1 VPGQEFDLPLDV
13 GDAEVSAVAF
23 HPDKP
28 VAYVAAGEHLFGSPP
43 PPSIIFLRFSLSSS
57 SLLSSNSER
66 FFDLVFLSIDSL
78 LIIYLREGGVAIS
91 HLEFII
97 IIFQSHEMHFR
108 FAPQTQRTTCTAAH

>member
-1 VPGQEFDLPLDV
+1 MEVVPGQEFDLPLDV

-43 PPSIIFLRFSLSSS
+43 SPPSIIYLRFSLSS

-66 FFDLVFLSIDSL
+66 FFDLVFYL
-78 LIIYLREGGVAIS
+78 LILY
-91 HLEFII
+91 
-97 IIFQSHEMHFR
+97 
-108 FAPQTQRTTCTAAH
+108 

>member
-1 VPGQEFDLPLDV
+1 MEVVPGQEFDLPLDV

-43 PPSIIFLRFSLSSS
+43 PPQTFVLFVFSFL

-66 FFDLVFLSIDSL
+66 FFDLVFSSFD
-78 LIIYLREGGVAIS
+78 
-91 HLEFII
+91 
-97 IIFQSHEMHFR
+97 
-108 FAPQTQRTTCTAAH
+108 